1 MDYLSF
7 GDAKRQILQKMAET
21 KGLRVEDMEPWDNYD
36 PIIVDE
42 EAYHLAKGS
51 VGVRWTG
58 D

>member
-1 MDYLSF
+1 MDYVE
-7 GDAKRQILQKMAET
+7 AKRKVLAQIAER
-21 KGLRVEDMEPWDNYD
+21 KHLAVDDMKPWEDYD

-51 VGVRWTG
+51 KGVRWTG